1 MDGSDRS
8 GGLGTAGLSGAD
20 LARVA
25 TVGGFFALRTAPP
38 TGPGPDPDSGP
49 GAHTPLARVYE
60 GEVTPLTDRVDRVA
74 ARLRAPERRIG
85 ASIAHLGLAA
95 RLWSIALGCA
105 VLAGAVPDLDPGR
118 LRWNPALTTPD
129 DLWLDGVRVLPATA
143 RSVREAVQY
152 GHLVPL
158 AAALR
163 GPAGIRIA
171 PRLLWGN
178 AGSALAG
185 AVSELVT
192 WGRANGRPDVAERAR
207 ALGAELFD
215 HPDLRGSGET
225 RAAGPGR
232 PPGDAPAA
240 EDTGPGTGSGPGPGP
255 TVFRRRSCCLYY
267 RCPQGTLCGDCV
279 FDQPPRRSSPGADS
293 G

>member
-1 MDGSDRS
+1 MDRSDRS
-8 GGLGTAGLSGAD
+8 GGLDRAD
-20 LARVA
+20 LAEVA
-25 TVGGFFALRTAPP
+25 TVGGFFALRTDPP
-38 TGPGPDPDSGP
+38 PRPDPGP
-49 GAHTPLARVYE
+49 GAHVPLARVYE
-60 GEVTPLTDRVDRVA
+60 GEVAPLTDRIDRVA
-74 ARLRAPERRIG
+74 ARLRAPERRVG

-105 VLAGAVPDLDPGR
+105 VLAGAVPDLDPRR
-118 LRWNPALTTPD
+118 LRWDPALTTPD
-129 DLWLDGVRVLPATA
+129 DLWLDGARTLPATA
-143 RSVREAVQY
+143 RSVRETVQY

-163 GPAGIRIA
+163 GPAGIRVA

-185 AVSELVT
+185 AVGELVT

-225 RAAGPGR
+225 RATGR
-232 PPGDAPAA
+232 GHPAA
-240 EDTGPGTGSGPGPGP
+240 DVPAAGGPGTGAEPVP

-279 FDQPPRRSSPGADS
+279 FDQPPRHSSPGADS